1 MPLVISD
8 IGIHDGTGTHGGA
21 RTRRNRAKHTKTKRK
36 RKQITHRRN
45 NKKRK

>member
-8 IGIHDGTGTHGGA
+8 IGIHDGTSTHGGA
-21 RTRRNRAKHTKTKRK
+21 RTRRKRVKHTKTKRK
-36 RKQITHRRN
+36 QMTRRRN